1 MSPPPCSCPASGPA
15 GDSTGCPRH
24 PVAVSPTCMMV
35 SLHPH
40 ELSLQASGERLQIQM
55 SPRGGRG
62 PRRRPRGFHRPQ
74 GGGGENKGV
83 YLAQLYCQ
91 ATRRRGL
98 RDGCGCR
105 RTRSGGIFIPSG
117 AFPVCYAVL
126 MLVFLPPSPPA
137 PSNQSVV
144 SELSDPL
151 QLESCLHGEI
161 IKFWGENLSKEE
173 LLTWSP

>member
-1 MSPPPCSCPASGPA
+1 MGPPPYSCSASGPA

-40 ELSLQASGERLQIQM
+40 ELSLQVSGEGLQIQT
-55 SPRGGRG
+55 SPRGGRR

-83 YLAQLYCQ
+83 YLAQLCCQ

-98 RDGCGCR
+98 RDGCRCR
-105 RTRSGGIFIPSG
+105 RTRSWGIFIPSG
-117 AFPVCYAVL
+117 AFPVCQVVL
-126 MLVFLPPSPPA
+126 MLVFLPPSPSA
-137 PSNQSVV
+137 PSNQRVV
-144 SELSDPL
+144 SELSDTL

>member
-1 MSPPPCSCPASGPA
+1 
-15 GDSTGCPRH
+15 
-24 PVAVSPTCMMV
+24 MV

-40 ELSLQASGERLQIQM
+40 ELSLQASGERLPIQM

-105 RTRSGGIFIPSG
+105 RTRSWGIFIPSG
-117 AFPVCYAVL
+117 AFRVCYAVL